1 MRIMRLLVM
10 FDLPTKTK
18 SNKDAYIKF
27 RRFLEDD
34 GYIREQNSIYS
45 RNLLSRASAEAHAE
59 QLRKNLPPAGHVVA
73 MQFTEKQYVDREI
86 LVNTGISGS
95 WRTFE
100 RTVPRTFASARQC
113 SRGDPRANV
122 RPIHHRRQAGRTA
135 RHKP

>member
-18 SNKDAYIKF
+18 SNKDAYTKF

-73 MQFTEKQYVDREI
+73 S
-86 LVNTGISGS
+86 TGKSSSTPGL
-95 WRTFE
+95 RA
-100 RTVPRTFASARQC
+100 PRQMRR
-113 SRGDPRANV
+113 RGLSFS
-122 RPIHHRRQAGRTA
+122 
-135 RHKP
+135 